1 MLRGV
6 DSMDNAGVYKLTDD
20 LAIVQTVD
28 FFTPVVDDPYTFG
41 QIAAANAL
49 SDIYTMGARPLTA
62 MNLVCFPT
70 KSLPISV
77 LKDILRGGLDKMNE
91 ARVALVGGH
100 SIDDTELKYGLSV
113 TGVVHPKR
121 LITNSGARAGD
132 KLILTKPLGTGI
144 ITTAL
149 KAKAV
154 TKKTTT
160 RVSQSMARLN
170 GQAAELMLAIGI
182 HACTDITGFGFL
194 GHTVQLA
201 QNSRVGLKIDIA
213 SIPVFPEAGRLA
225 RRGFCP
231 GGLHR
236 NRDFYSASVEIAS
249 HVPEYMQDILFD
261 PQTSGGLL
269 ISLAPSK
276 AARLLEKLHQ
286 AGIRDATIIGD
297 VVSQPRGRVIVK

>member
-1 MLRGV
+1 
-6 DSMDNAGVYKLTDD
+6 MDNAGVYRLTDD
-20 LAIVQTVD
+20 LALVQTVD

-62 MNLVCFPT
+62 MNLVCFPA

-100 SIDDTELKYGLSV
+100 SVDDTELKYGLSV

-144 ITTAL
+144 IATAL
-149 KAKAV
+149 KANAV
-154 TKKTTT
+154 NKKTIA

-170 GQAAELMLAIGI
+170 NKAAELMLEIGV

-194 GHTVQLA
+194 GHIVQMA
-201 QNSRVGLKIDIA
+201 QNSRVGIQINTDSVPL
-213 SIPVFPEAGRLA
+213 FPEASKLA
-225 RRGFCP
+225 QRGFCP
-231 GGLHR
+231 GGLHH

-249 HVPEYMQDILFD
+249 EVPENIRDILFD

-276 AARLLEKLHQ
+276 AARLLEKLHR
-286 AGIRDATIIGD
+286 AGIQNAAVIGE
-297 VVSQPRGRVIVK
+297 VVSAPKGKVIVR

>member
-1 MLRGV
+1 
-6 DSMDNAGVYKLTDD
+6 MDNAGVYKLSDD

-62 MNLVCFPT
+62 MNLVCFPA
-70 KSLPISV
+70 KSLPITV

-91 ARVALVGGH
+91 AKVALVGGH

-121 LITNSGARAGD
+121 LITNSGARLGD

-154 TKKTTT
+154 NKRPIA

-170 GQAAELMLAIGI
+170 DQTAELMLEVGV
-182 HACTDITGFGFL
+182 HACTDITGFGLL
-194 GHTVQLA
+194 GHTVQMA
-201 QNSRVGLKIDIA
+201 QNSRVGIQINTA
-213 SIPVFPEAGRLA
+213 SIPLFPEASELA
-225 RRGFCP
+225 QRGFCP
-231 GGLHR
+231 GGLHH
-236 NRDFYSASVEIAS
+236 NRDFYSPCVKISRAI
-249 HVPEYMQDILFD
+249 PEHLQDILFD

-269 ISLAPSK
+269 ISLAPGK
-276 AARLLEKLHQ
+276 ATRLLEKLHR
-286 AGIRDATIIGD
+286 AGIKDAAIIGEGI
-297 VVSQPRGRVIVK
+297 SQPRGKVIVR

>member
-1 MLRGV
+1 
-6 DSMDNAGVYKLTDD
+6 MDNAGVYKLSGD

-70 KSLPISV
+70 NSLPISV

-91 ARVALVGGH
+91 AKVALVGGH

-121 LITNSGARAGD
+121 LITNSGAKPGD

-144 ITTAL
+144 IATAL

-154 TKKTTT
+154 SKKTIT

-170 GQAAELMLAIGI
+170 NQAAELMLAIGI

-194 GHTVQLA
+194 GHGVQMA
-201 QNSRVGLKIDIA
+201 QNSRVGLKVNVTA
-213 SIPVFPEAGRLA
+213 VPLFPEASKLA
-225 RRGFCP
+225 QGGFCP

-236 NRDFYSASVEIAS
+236 NRDFYSPSVKISRAI
-249 HVPEYMQDILFD
+249 PEYIQDILFD

-276 AARLLEKLHQ
+276 AAKLLEKLHR
-286 AGIRDATIIGD
+286 AGIQDAAIIGE
-297 VVSQPRGRVIVK
+297 VVSQPKGKVIVN